1 MEATYKD
8 QILNIWQ
15 QNVNKSPT
23 CQHDLISSGK
33 LIEEEVNLIALQEP
47 VINYFGKTIA
57 SRDWI
62 VIYPTTHPVNPAKS
76 RSIILLR
83 ASLCTDNWTQIDF
96 PSGDVTAVQLTGAWG
111 KLTIFNIYNDC
122 DNNNT
127 ITTLSK
133 FQHENPDLLGKVTQ
147 GAAHVVW
154 LGDFNRH
161 HPHWDNHDDTRLFT
175 KEAIKAAEIL
185 IEATAEA
192 GLEIALPSGIPTHI
206 HNVTKKWTRLDQVFI
221 SDHSLELIKVCDV
234 IASKRGINTDH
245 LPILTSLNL
254 ATTIS
259 EASVTHNF
267 RDVDWEEFNRE
278 LTKQLNASTPV
289 APINT
294 QSQLNSTC
302 TTLTKALQDTITKA
316 VPVNR
321 ICAKTKRWWTKEL
334 TLLRRKADKLGRN
347 ASKLKHLPHHHIHAE
362 HTDAVRKY
370 RNTLETTKKQH
381 WRDWLE
387 RAEDPD
393 IWTVNKLINSQALD
407 GGKSRIPALT
417 HKVGNTEKKATSN
430 DEKSAALARSFFP
443 DRPNTIEQ
451 DDVPNYTPC
460 CIADRLTSDHIHRQL
475 RRLKPYKAPGP
486 NGIPNI
492 VLTK

>member
-1 MEATYKD
+1 MYR
-8 QILNIWQ
+8 L
-15 QNVNKSPT
+15 
-23 CQHDLISSGK
+23 
-33 LIEEEVNLIALQEP
+33 
-47 VINYFGKTIA
+47 
-57 SRDWI
+57 
-62 VIYPTTHPVNPAKS
+62 
-76 RSIILLR
+76 LLR
-83 ASLCTDNWTQIDF
+83 SHSLNLVNNLVNNILPGYPLLCLVAIRRQPQLSLRCILPLHRAMEVL
-96 PSGDVTAVQLTGAWG
+96 PSFLPIWVQ
-111 KLTIFNIYNDC
+111 
-122 DNNNT
+122 
-127 ITTLSK
+127 
-133 FQHENPDLLGKVTQ
+133 P
-147 GAAHVVW
+147 GAASQC
-154 LGDFNRH
+154 
-161 HPHWDNHDDTRLFT
+161 
-175 KEAIKAAEIL
+175 
-185 IEATAEA
+185 
-192 GLEIALPSGIPTHI
+192 LPKYTSLLI

-294 QSQLNSTC
+294 QSQLNSAC

-381 WRDWLE
+381 WRD
-387 RAEDPD
+387 
-393 IWTVNKLINSQALD
+393 S
-407 GGKSRIPALT
+407 
-417 HKVGNTEKKATSN
+417 VGSSVRKTQTYG
-430 DEKSAALARSFFP
+430 R
-443 DRPNTIEQ
+443 
-451 DDVPNYTPC
+451 
-460 CIADRLTSDHIHRQL
+460 
-475 RRLKPYKAPGP
+475 
-486 NGIPNI
+486 
-492 VLTK
+492 